1 MVYFTFQF
9 DSMKRVALLS
19 FIFFLLLS
27 TEVFSQRIM
36 GGLSIGMNLTQVD
49 GDEYYGFKKFGLNVG
64 PMAIVPL
71 DKNKR
76 WTISLELLYSQKGSN
91 YNGRTDTTSYKLR
104 LDYVDIPVLFHFTDK
119 RVISGGVGFAY
130 GQLINVKEWKKG
142 TVTDSITLQ
151 GPYNMGD
158 LSVVADLQI
167 RLWSKLWVDVRYQ
180 YSMLMIRKDVPF
192 SDPTNPKNTW
202 TRNQYNNVVSLRLTW
217 VFNQEIPVKSKKR
230 SGSQE

>member
-1 MVYFTFQF
+1 
-9 DSMKRVALLS
+9 MKRALLP
-19 FIFFLLLS
+19 ILLLLLLAS
-27 TEVFSQRIM
+27 TKVYSQRIM
-36 GGLSIGMNLTQVD
+36 GGISVGMNLTQVD

-64 PMAIVPL
+64 PMAIIPL

-76 WTISLELLYSQKGSN
+76 WSISLELLYSQKGSR
-91 YNGRTDTTSYKLR
+91 YNGQTDTTSYKLK
-104 LDYVDIPVLFHFTDK
+104 LDYVDIPVLLHFTDK
-119 RVISGGVGFAY
+119 KVISGGVGVAY
-130 GQLINVKEWKKG
+130 GQLINVKEWAHG
-142 TVTDSITLQ
+142 VETDSITLS

-202 TRNQYNNVVSLRLTW
+202 TRNQYNNVISLRLTW
-217 VFNQEIPVKSKKR
+217 VFNQEIPGKSKKPA
-230 SGSQE
+230 GSQE